1 MKIFTKITTMLVVA
15 VFAML
20 ALAPSM
26 AAAQSPY
33 RPNFSSGT
41 QVYVDPAV
49 ANHPDFPVSLS
60 GLESKLKD
68 AGSAH
73 GVVYLTVVVQQT
85 SERGGGNLAGDWLDQ
100 LLLRWSGAN
109 GFPSDKY
116 VLMVW
121 MRSATNPSEGWVAV
135 NTGSDLKTYGLGKSM
150 LDAAD
155 GPVVPAVRK
164 YMPQDPKGAFL
175 GIASGVN
182 KVIDDYNAAQQSARE
197 RSDFMGQLPIYFV
210 ILLVAGGIGAFF
222 FVRSR
227 SAKDLKAQV
236 EPLFNE
242 WVEKM
247 DSANALY
254 LKLRSGYLGFV
265 QDQSDW
271 KGKFTGSTAAQY
283 EAALTNFA
291 DFSARRTKAN
301 ARLEEARKLAE
312 KGDYKGV
319 RVKLQDEIVSVTGSD
334 IALEDATLFGGLVKK
349 TDYKPSELLNSMAT
363 LFDQTNKALAG
374 IMKSLNEALAAG
386 SKLDAVQADIEMKWA
401 HAGDKAFAPHKAE
414 FDAINAEE
422 VQVRLNYKSDPLA
435 GKAAM
440 LALVARAEAIQT
452 ALGGATTA

>member
-1 MKIFTKITTMLVVA
+1 MKLFSNITRMLVVTVIA
-15 VFAML
+15 LL

-26 AAAQSPY
+26 ASAQTPY
-33 RPNFSSGT
+33 RPNFSAGT

-68 AGSAH
+68 AGTAH
-73 GVVYLTVVVQQT
+73 DVVFISVVVQQT
-85 SERGGGNLAGDWLDQ
+85 TERGGGNLAADWLDQ
-100 LLLRWSGAN
+100 LLLRWGGAN
-109 GFPSDKY
+109 GFPSDNY

-135 NTGSDLKTYGLGKSM
+135 NAGSNLKTYGLGKSK

-175 GIASGVN
+175 GIAGGVN
-182 KVIDDYNAAQQSARE
+182 KVVDDYNAAQQSAKD

-210 ILLVAGGIGAFF
+210 LLLVAGGAVAFF
-222 FVRSR
+222 VLRSKG
-227 SAKDLKAQV
+227 AKDLKAQV

-242 WVEKM
+242 WNEKM

-254 LKLRSGYLGFV
+254 LKLRGGYLGFI
-265 QDQSDW
+265 QDQGDW
-271 KGKFTGSTAAQY
+271 KGRFTGSTKAQY

-291 DFSARRTKAN
+291 DFSARRSKAN
-301 ARLEEARKLAE
+301 AHLEEARKLWQ
-312 KGDYKGV
+312 KGEYKTV
-319 RVKLQDEIVSVTGSD
+319 REMLQNQTISVTGAD
-334 IALEDATLFGGLVKK
+334 IALEDATLFGGLVVKN
-349 TDYKPSELLNSMAT
+349 DYKPSELLNSMAT

-386 SKLDAVQADIEMKWA
+386 SELDAVQADIEMKWA
-401 HAGDKAFAPHKAE
+401 QAGEKSFAPHKAE
-414 FDAINAEE
+414 FDAINVEE
-422 VQVRLNYKSDPLA
+422 AQVRLTYKSDPLA

-440 LALVARAEAIQT
+440 LALVTRAKAIQSKL
-452 ALGGATTA
+452 AA